1 MKGLCWKA
9 GSRTF
14 LLPTHNAEVMMYSNC
29 TPKGNLSLVILPSL
43 GTKGLGLWD
52 ILSDQLRH
60 QSPPS
65 SYSRAMAWDCHKKA
79 MKAELEAAP
88 WHPLELKVLQHPSCS
103 PQDHG
108 QQILAASASW
118 DDQRESPPWFGSNS
132 ADAPAAHEANH
143 GKLSCTEGSHHHCHH
158 QD

>member
-14 LLPTHNAEVMMYSNC
+14 LLPTHNAEAMMYSNC
-29 TPKGNLSLVILPSL
+29 PPKGNLSLVILPSL

-103 PQDHG
+103 PQHHG

-118 DDQRESPPWFGSNS
+118 D
-132 ADAPAAHEANH
+132 A
-143 GKLSCTEGSHHHCHH
+143 LSCLAVPRTRGNLHRGLAQIQLMPQLLMRQIMGS
-158 QD
+158 